1 MYIYVYD
8 VQQLLSTLTGYI
20 FHLHHSIS
28 IYAVAVVQGAAAVAH
43 PATVAVQGAAAV
55 AHPATVAVAY
65 PATVAVQVA
74 VPVQVAAADPIV
86 VAAPQTEGLLH
97 NTILLLVAK
106 ASQYTTRL
114 LVLLLVRLHHHAR
127 GRRVRRRSTILRINP
142 LLLPRQGRR
151 RLPRSPHPVVA
162 MHLPSLHLPRQQPIP
177 IRSRSS

>member
-43 PATVAVQGAAAV
+43 PATA
-55 AHPATVAVAY
+55 AVAY